1 MISPEKLR
9 FCLSWLTKSLV
20 LPDGL
25 SNDLTDIDDHQLVSD
40 GLGVSGVVL
49 VHSVGHNH
57 PDELRAAKQVLD

>member
-1 MISPEKLR
+1 MISPERLR
-9 FCLSWLTKSLV
+9 FCLSWVTESLF

-25 SNDLTDIDDHQLVSD
+25 SNDLADVDDHQFVGD
-40 GLGVSGVVL
+40 GVGVSGVVL

>member
-1 MISPEKLR
+1 MISPERLR
-9 FCLSWLTKSLV
+9 FCWVTKCLF

-25 SNDLTDIDDHQLVSD
+25 SNDLADVDDHQFVGD
-40 GLGVSGVVL
+40 GVGVSGVVL